1 MLLDITTTIDKNVCY
16 FSLDHILVYL
26 FLLIILVVGFL
37 VGRVNKDIQEYA
49 LGGRS
54 FATITL
60 VITFLATVVGGGST
74 LGTATQLYA
83 DGIIILVAGSGGFI
97 FDLFMAKMVAPKMER
112 FEGCCVTKRRNEN
125 VPSHA
130 VSKMAEMGPP

>member
-1 MLLDITTTIDKNVCY
+1 MMLMDLAATFAKSTNY

-60 VITFLATVVGGGST
+60 VMTFLATAVGGGST
-74 LGTATQLYA
+74 LGAATQLYA
-83 DGIIILVAGSGGFI
+83 DGIIMLVAG
-97 FDLFMAKMVAPKMER
+97 
-112 FEGCCVTKRRNEN
+112 
-125 VPSHA
+125 
-130 VSKMAEMGPP
+130 